1 MNKLKKYLF
10 TFLLILALIPGLQH
24 RYAFLDSKPLYGS
37 FQLSEIPSFSWSN
50 WFSGEYQTK
59 FDKGLEENIGFRNSF
74 VRLNNQMNYSFFNI
88 ASAKSV
94 IIGKEGYLFEEGYIN
109 SYLGK
114 GGVNEGAINLKIER
128 AKYVKTE
135 LEKRGKHLLILLVPG
150 KGSFYPEY
158 IPDRFHPEKRTV
170 TNYDIYSKLLP
181 ASGLN
186 YIDLNGY
193 FLKLKNK
200 TPYPLY
206 PKQGIHWS
214 NYGASLAMDSII
226 NYIRWNFKINLPVM
240 SVKEID
246 APDTTRDTDYDLGMG
261 MNLLFKMQHNQMAY
275 PKVDFNSDSTTVR
288 PNVLTIGD
296 SYFWTLLGLGLNK
309 NVFNN
314 NAFWYYNKIA
324 YVEPFGE
331 QPVDPFALRNEID
344 KQDIIILLQ
353 TDVYYNNVGMG
364 FIESAYSLYKNNW

>member
-10 TFLLILALIPGLQH
+10 TFLLFLILIPCLQH
-24 RYAFLDSKPLYGS
+24 RYAFFDSEPLYGS

-50 WFSGEYQTK
+50 WFSGKYQTEL
-59 FDKGLEENIGFRNSF
+59 DKGIEENIGFRNSF

-94 IIGKEGYLFEEGYIN
+94 IVGKEGYLFEEGYIN

-114 GGVNEGAINLKIER
+114 DGVNEGAINLKIER

-158 IPDRFHPEKRTV
+158 IPDRFHPEKRNV

-193 FLKLKNK
+193 FLKLKNQ

-226 NYIRWNFKINLPVM
+226 NYIRWNFKINLPTM

-246 APDTTRDTDYDLGMG
+246 ASDTTRDTDYDLGKG

-275 PKVDFNSDSTTVR
+275 PKVAFKCDSTTVR

-296 SYFWTLLGLGLNK
+296 SYFWTLMGLGLNK

-324 YVEPFGE
+324 YVEPFVE
-331 QPVDPFALRNEID
+331 KPVDHSALRKEID
-344 KQDIIILLQ
+344 QQDIIILLQ
-353 TDVYYNNVGMG
+353 TEAYYNNIGMG
-364 FIESAYSLYKNNW
+364 FIESAYTLYKNNW